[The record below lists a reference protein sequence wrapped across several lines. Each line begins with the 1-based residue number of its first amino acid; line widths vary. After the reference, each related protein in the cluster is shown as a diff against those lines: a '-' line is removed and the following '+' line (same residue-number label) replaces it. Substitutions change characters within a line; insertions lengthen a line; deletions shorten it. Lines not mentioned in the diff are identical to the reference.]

1 MTVMH
6 SYTGNVRAKQI
17 VKPTFT
23 LSTGVR
29 LANSPFELSGFTICL
44 ARTLPVL
51 GMHDSHS
58 RIDERTFRQLE
69 RARF

>member
-1 MTVMH
+1 MTECPLINTAMTVMH

-29 LANSPFELSGFTICL
+29 LALVTLDKSEGVVKTEISWAVREHRFF
-44 ARTLPVL
+44 ARE
-51 GMHDSHS
+51 G
-58 RIDERTFRQLE
+58 
-69 RARF
+69 